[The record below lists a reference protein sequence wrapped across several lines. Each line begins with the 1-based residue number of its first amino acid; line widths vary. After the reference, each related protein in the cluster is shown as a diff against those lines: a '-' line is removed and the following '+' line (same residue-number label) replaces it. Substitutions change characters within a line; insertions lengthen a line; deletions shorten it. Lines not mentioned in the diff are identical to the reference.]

1 MESKLADS
9 TWYSLRSCSYTINSM
24 FSMYLSYPAIEI
36 TFGAVI
42 ASKLIY
48 SMRLP
53 FIGFVSGSFK
63 SSTGTYGVP

>member
-36 TFGAVI
+36 TFGADI

-48 SMRLP
+48 STRLP
-53 FIGFVSGSFK
+53 FIGLVSGSFK

>member
-1 MESKLADS
+1 
-9 TWYSLRSCSYTINSM
+9 M

-36 TFGAVI
+36 TFGADK

-48 SMRLP
+48 STRLP
-53 FIGFVSGSFK
+53 FVGFVSGSFK